1 MSAEATFVSA
11 QVRDTGTGL
20 SITHGDDRAL
30 IVQFLMQPV
39 RQGAASANKGRDIF
53 KDEPFIWI
61 RFAGDRTRE
70 IKRPVRF
77 EQGPNGELP
86 DPERFP
92 RQWDV
97 FQKQKA
103 EVHEGTPIEQWPQV
117 SRSTALNLKGVN
129 VHTVE
134 HLAAVS
140 DTVLHN
146 LGHGGRELRDKAIA
160 WLKAASDSAALMAA
174 QEKQKQLEDDN
185 AALKQQVADL
195 ARKLDAL
202 AEKRGPGRPR
212 KDEAE

>member
-1 MSAEATFVSA
+1 MSAEAQFVTA
-11 QVRDTGTGL
+11 QLRDTGGGL
-20 SITHGDDRAL
+20 SIAHGDDRAL
-30 IVQFLMQPV
+30 IVGFLMQPV
-39 RQGAASANKGRDIF
+39 RQGAKSEKAGRDIYE
-53 KDEPFIWI
+53 DVPYIWI

-77 EQGPNGELP
+77 EPGPNGELP
-86 DPERFP
+86 DPERFS

-140 DTVLHN
+140 DTLLHN

-160 WLKAASDSAALMAA
+160 WLKAAQDSAALMAS
-174 QEKQKQLEDDN
+174 EGRQKQLEDDN
-185 AALKQQVADL
+185 ALLKQQVADL
-195 ARKLDAL
+195 AKKLESL

-212 KDEAE
+212 KDEE